1 MFFCV
6 LSNRNFVALLYQFS
20 LYLFVKP
27 FFMSTQSINRDSG
40 RYNISTGFKKNELS
54 AIANNTKTKLV
65 QFSAPLTYEEYDLLE
80 KMVFATRP
88 DIELRIFG
96 HYSVECDLTFLERI
110 PSLRKV
116 TADCMRDTTGIE
128 VVTQLRNLES
138 LCVGI
143 FDLDNFNFL
152 EQVAPNLKVLGLYQT
167 RSKKPKIESIARFE
181 NLEYLFLEEQ
191 QKGINAIKNLKKLQK
206 IILRSITTTDI
217 DFLQGLKQLW
227 SVDIK
232 LGGIKSFDALK
243 TLPSLKFLE
252 LWQIRGLA
260 DLSFISDLT
269 TLQNLFI
276 QSLKQVK
283 TLPDFSK
290 NKFLRRIYLENMKGL
305 DDFSTLKHIPNLK
318 EFIIC
323 DENKEPDNFLPLFE
337 NPTVERVAGF
347 LGSNK
352 RNNRFMDLVN
362 YYQKNIYEYSDFE
375 YQ

>member
-1 MFFCV
+1 M
-6 LSNRNFVALLYQFS
+6 
-20 LYLFVKP
+20 
-27 FFMSTQSINRDSG
+27 
-40 RYNISTGFKKNELS
+40 
-54 AIANNTKTKLV
+54 
-65 QFSAPLTYEEYDLLE
+65 
-80 KMVFATRP
+80 
-88 DIELRIFG
+88 
-96 HYSVECDLTFLERI
+96 
-110 PSLRKV
+110 
-116 TADCMRDTTGIE
+116 
-128 VVTQLRNLES
+128 
-138 LCVGI
+138 
-143 FDLDNFNFL
+143 
-152 EQVAPNLKVLGLYQT
+152 
-167 RSKKPKIESIARFE
+167 
-181 NLEYLFLEEQ
+181 EEQ
-191 QKGINAIKNLKKLQK
+191 QKGIHAIKNLKKLQK
-206 IILRSITTTDI
+206 IVLRSITTTDI

-323 DENKEPDNFLPLFE
+323 DENKEPNNFLPLFE

-352 RNNRFMDLVN
+352 RNNQFMDLVN